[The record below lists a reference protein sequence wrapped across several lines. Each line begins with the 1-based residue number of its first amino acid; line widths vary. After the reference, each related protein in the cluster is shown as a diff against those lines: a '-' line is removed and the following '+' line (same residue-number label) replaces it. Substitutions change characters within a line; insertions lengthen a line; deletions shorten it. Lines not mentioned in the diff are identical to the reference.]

1 MGLIPTGWYPNSVCV
16 SKDGL
21 TLYVV
26 NGKSVPGPNSQEASA
41 GANQFVWQLTHAGL
55 LTVPVPAADALAS
68 LTAQVAANN
77 SFPGQADFGRSLAT
91 MAALRQKIRHVIYIV
106 KENRTYDQMLGD
118 LEKGNG
124 DPRLAMFPEPVTPN
138 QHQLARRFVTL
149 DNFYDTGEVSGNG
162 WNWSTAA
169 RATDIVEKMV
179 PLYYNYHGATYD
191 WEGTNRGVI
200 PGMASNDPNLLPGPA
215 DVSAPDGPNGEIGAG
230 YLWDGALRAGIS
242 LRNYG
247 FFVATLSGSA
257 VSPQPFALGIV
268 QSAPTKQALANVTDI
283 YFRGFDQR
291 NADFYLFKEWERE
304 FDGYVARGDLPNLML
319 VRLPHDHTGNFATA
333 AFGVNTPDTQVAD
346 NDYAVGQVA
355 QKVAESPYA
364 GDTLIFAVEDD
375 AQDGPDHMDAHRSVA
390 FVIGPYVKQGTVVSK
405 AFTTVSLLRTIK
417 DVLGI
422 DSMNFNDGLAE
433 PGGRV

>member
-1 MGLIPTGWYPNSVCV
+1 
-16 SKDGL
+16 
-21 TLYVV
+21 
-26 NGKSVPGPNSQEASA
+26 
-41 GANQFVWQLTHAGL
+41 
-55 LTVPVPAADALAS
+55 
-68 LTAQVAANN
+68 
-77 SFPGQADFGRSLAT
+77 
-91 MAALRQKIRHVIYIV
+91 
-106 KENRTYDQMLGD
+106 
-118 LEKGNG
+118 
-124 DPRLAMFPEPVTPN
+124 
-138 QHQLARRFVTL
+138 
-149 DNFYDTGEVSGNG
+149 
-162 WNWSTAA
+162 
-169 RATDIVEKMV
+169 MV

-200 PGMASNDPNLLPGPA
+200 PGMVSNDPNLLPGPA

-230 YLWDGALRAGIS
+230 YLWDDALRAGIS

-247 FFVATLSGSA
+247 FFVTTLSGSA
-257 VSPQPFALGIV
+257 VSTQPFTSGIV

-304 FDGYVARGDLPNLML
+304 FDGYVASGDLPNLML

-390 FVIGPYVKQGTVVSK
+390 FVIGPYVKQGAVVSK
-405 AFTTVSLLRTIK
+405 AYTTVSLLRTIK

-433 PGGRV
+433 PMADVFDLNQVSWQYQAIVPEVLRTTQLPLPPRTATNSLPLTKYVRSFAKPRHSAAWWEKKMGDQDFEEEDRLETDKFNFVLWRGLMGARRYPTVRDGRDLRGDVFR